1 MGINFHETQMGQKF
15 FSYQLPSLIKA
26 INRLADRQECKV
38 IGIGV
43 SQITDQKTKTK
54 LETVMNDSEKAEAF
68 ADALC
73 HEMLTDDERRDKM
86 GHCMAKAIVENN
98 VEDLLIAICGWSSTS
113 LLNIA
118 ETGSPYPV
126 NNKEGQDREDV

>member
-1 MGINFHETQMGQKF
+1 MGINFYETQMGQKF
-15 FSYQLPSLIKA
+15 FSYQLPALIKA

-38 IGIGV
+38 IGIDV
-43 SQITDQKTKTK
+43 SKMTDQKTKTK
-54 LETVMNDSEKAEAF
+54 LETVMNDSEKTEAF

-73 HEMLTDDERRDKM
+73 HEMLTDGERRDKM
-86 GHCMAKAIVENN
+86 GHYMAKAIVENN

-126 NNKEGQDREDV
+126 NNKEVQDREDV